1 MIPFRK
7 GRVKASLKAMDLSLE
22 RPALS
27 GRN

>member
-7 GRVKASLKAMDLSLE
+7 GKVKASLMTMDLSLE

-27 GRN
+27 GES